1 MKIGQI
7 EEVERWYKEV
17 LKVKVDYI
25 LVYLI
30 MVKFFY
36 KKVSNFSFSFI
47 FIKRVRCL
55 FFSLF
60 DYG

>member
-36 KKVSNFSFSFI
+36 KKVSNFSFIFYKKGEMFI
-47 FIKRVRCL
+47 FQFI
-55 FFSLF
+55 
-60 DYG
+60 